1 MIGVTAAL
9 AVVAAACG
17 GTSTG
22 SSGTS
27 AASSPS
33 AAASASTASSKF
45 LACEVTDTGGINDR
59 SFNSSAYQGLKVAAK
74 AIPGLTYTYLQ
85 SNSTSDYTPNINTL
99 ISRHC
104 GIIVTVGFD
113 MGNATKAAAK
123 ANPSQKFAIVDFNYV
138 PSPKNIKGLTYE
150 TNQDAFQGGY
160 LAAAM
165 SKSGKVGTFGGQ
177 DIPPVTIYM
186 DGFAAGVRYYDKI
199 NNKHVVT
206 LGWTPK
212 AGRSKSSLAGNGLF
226 TNDFTNQALGKTDA
240 QTLMSQ
246 GADVIFPVAGS
257 VGLGAAAAV
266 KQAGGSNYMEW
277 VDTDGCVS
285 VPQYCSL
292 FLTSVTKG
300 ITTSV
305 SDAVEAAAKGTFKG
319 GTYNG
324 DLANGGVALSPY
336 HDLASK
342 VPASVTSELAKIKS
356 GIESGAISV
365 DPNSYP
371 AS

>member
-1 MIGVTAAL
+1 M
-9 AVVAAACG
+9 
-17 GTSTG
+17 
-22 SSGTS
+22 
-27 AASSPS
+27 
-33 AAASASTASSKF
+33 
-45 LACEVTDTGGINDR
+45 
-59 SFNSSAYQGLKVAAK
+59 
-74 AIPGLTYTYLQ
+74 
-85 SNSTSDYTPNINTL
+85 
-99 ISRHC
+99 
-104 GIIVTVGFD
+104 
-113 MGNATKAAAK
+113 
-123 ANPSQKFAIVDFNYV
+123 
-138 PSPKNIKGLTYE
+138 
-150 TNQDAFQGGY
+150 
-160 LAAAM
+160 
-165 SKSGKVGTFGGQ
+165 
-177 DIPPVTIYM
+177 
-186 DGFAAGVRYYDKI
+186 
-199 NNKHVVT
+199 
-206 LGWTPK
+206 
-212 AGRSKSSLAGNGLF
+212 F

-342 VPASVTSELAKIKS
+342 VPASVTTELGKIKT